1 MPSIKTVTPILG
13 GNYYHIFNRGANR
26 QNIFYLPKNYD
37 YFLKLL
43 KDFLN
48 EYVHFLAYSLMPN
61 HFHLIIKVR
70 DEIHLKNKGTVLSK
84 KNGSVALHDRGNRSF
99 KKENGSISSQNSV
112 RENEGNRSFLP
123 ENGSLL
129 TNETEIGKIVSNQFK
144 RLFITYAM
152 AINNQE
158 NRVGNLFDPKYKR
171 LLIENQDYLEYAI
184 FYTHYNPEKHG
195 IIDNFRQYKYSSF
208 KAINRK
214 GKTSMARDFV
224 LELFGGKKEFLN
236 YHNVLHEERTEIILE

>member
-99 KKENGSISSQNSV
+99 KKENGSISSQN
-112 RENEGNRSFLP
+112 
-123 ENGSLL
+123 
-129 TNETEIGKIVSNQFK
+129 TEIGKIVSNQFK